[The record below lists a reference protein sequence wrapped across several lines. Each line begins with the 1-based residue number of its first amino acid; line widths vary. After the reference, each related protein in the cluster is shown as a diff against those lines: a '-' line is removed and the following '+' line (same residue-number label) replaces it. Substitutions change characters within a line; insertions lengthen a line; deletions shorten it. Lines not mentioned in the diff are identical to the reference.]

1 MCVYVCVCVCWYV
14 VSTLISNYR
23 VILSL
28 FRHIKAKIPLQ
39 GQSPKTL
46 VGVSWCRQTQGHQ
59 SVAAKGCGHRGFL
72 LGNRSSSSYNFVAL
86 SASPISKALEL
97 LRFHSTLLWGS
108 LCHGARHTWV
118 ESFGVRGERPS
129 LPSLFLSRARTIVL
143 PWQKKSQSG
152 THLREQGQ
160 QLSQQ
165 ILPWLL
171 GRPSSEFDPLA

>member
-1 MCVYVCVCVCWYV
+1 MGSVFFPWLFFKEITLSLGMCPHALEQWRLSFCFVCVGVCVCVCMCVCVCWYV

-97 LRFHSTLLWGS
+97 LRFHSTLL
-108 LCHGARHTWV
+108 
-118 ESFGVRGERPS
+118 
-129 LPSLFLSRARTIVL
+129 
-143 PWQKKSQSG
+143 
-152 THLREQGQ
+152 
-160 QLSQQ
+160 
-165 ILPWLL
+165 
-171 GRPSSEFDPLA
+171 